1 MFVALFEKNDTF
13 LLVCCDDY
21 EFWIVEDIEGS
32 DNGIF
37 LQGLKKALDRVV
49 NLLSKFYALD
59 LPYMK

>member
-1 MFVALFEKNDTF
+1 
-13 LLVCCDDY
+13 
-21 EFWIVEDIEGS
+21 VEDIEGS